1 MNDYMIY
8 RLALKNGQ
16 KPIEKKKP
24 SKISQFSKKREK
36 ANREYSKES
45 RPYWIGKHCTIQAPG
60 CTGTAQ
66 GIHHK
71 KGKSSIELLLDE
83 RYWIPAC
90 NHCNT
95 WVECFPAE
103 AEKKGFKLSRL
114 KK

>member
-1 MNDYMIY
+1 MNPVE
-8 RLALKNGQ
+8 
-16 KPIEKKKP
+16 KPKAA
-24 SKISQFSKKREK
+24 KIPQFSKKREK
-36 ANREYSKES
+36 VNREYAMKS
-45 RPYWIGKHCTIQAPG
+45 RPHWVGKHCAITAPG

-71 KGKSSIELLLDE
+71 KGKSNIELLMDE

-95 WVECFPAE
+95 WVEMYPAE